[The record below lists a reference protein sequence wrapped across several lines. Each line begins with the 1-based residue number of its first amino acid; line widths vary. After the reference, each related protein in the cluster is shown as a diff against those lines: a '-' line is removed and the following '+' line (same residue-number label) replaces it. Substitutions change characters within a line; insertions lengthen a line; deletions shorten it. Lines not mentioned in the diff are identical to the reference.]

1 MKNNKLGLTLKI
13 VLALFLGASTV
24 MTILGAIGTACLAWN
39 GNLYGPPFKWIV
51 PAMPMYQTLVY
62 ISLVAGVALAI
73 VTYAFLRGDRW
84 FYIGSL
90 IFLIVGGGA
99 AAYQMYLT
107 SSLKQI
113 SFLAT
118 PPTNIRFY
126 ITVATLIAFIIVRFP
141 GIWNKSGLGRGGSSG
156 GSFTA
161 PTGMALMLTGVMLM
175 TAPMWASPEHV
186 IDGFNYVTTLQLPLL
201 VDGLALT
208 IAGAVI
214 FFARQLLALAKI
226 KPPVAASQ

>member
-1 MKNNKLGLTLKI
+1 MKNKLGLTLKI

-24 MTILGAIGTACLAWN
+24 MTLLGAVGTACLAWN

-73 VTYAFLRGDRW
+73 VTYAFLRGDKW
-84 FYIGSL
+84 FYVGSL

-141 GIWNKSGLGRGGSSG
+141 GIWNKSGLDSGKSSG
-156 GSFTA
+156 GRFTA

-186 IDGFNYVTTLQLPLL
+186 IDGFNYVTTLQVPLFI
-201 VDGLALT
+201 DGLGLT
-208 IAGAVI
+208 LAGAVI
-214 FFARQLLALAKI
+214 FFARRLLALAKI

>member
-1 MKNNKLGLTLKI
+1 MTL
-13 VLALFLGASTV
+13 LGAV
-24 MTILGAIGTACLAWN
+24 GTACLAWN

-141 GIWNKSGLGRGGSSG
+141 GIWNKSGLGSGKSSG

-186 IDGFNYVTTLQLPLL
+186 IDGFNYVTTLQVPLFI
-201 VDGLALT
+201 DGLGLT
-208 IAGAVI
+208 LAGAVI
-214 FFARQLLALAKI
+214 FFARRLLALAKI